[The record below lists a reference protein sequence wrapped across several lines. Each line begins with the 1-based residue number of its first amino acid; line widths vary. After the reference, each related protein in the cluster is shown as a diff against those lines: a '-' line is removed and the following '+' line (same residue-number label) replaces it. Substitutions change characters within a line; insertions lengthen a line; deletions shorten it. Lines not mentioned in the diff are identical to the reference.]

1 MGRARMKFF
10 TAIVAAAGMV
20 LGGCATTS
28 AETAA
33 ETRTYDL
40 VSVHGNIQTFE
51 ISPVLLA
58 AEKFYPGEATV
69 KMGGIPNLIGAP
81 PIQGFNSAGV
91 ADVATHAETQAL
103 RYSVEHP
110 NLRIV
115 LNVTRGLYR
124 IVARKS
130 AGINSVADLKGKKIA
145 TIPVTSSGY
154 FLERMLRSAGLSF
167 ADIQPVSVN
176 PLSRMPEALANR
188 EVDAVVIWEP
198 YSGNAVEAIKGDEIE
213 FHGDDIYSEHFN
225 LNSTAE
231 NLADPA
237 KRPKIVAFVAAIIDA
252 VEELKRDPAE
262 AQRLLGQYGGFT
274 PVEIAR
280 SWKEHEFAADYPA
293 DMLDIL
299 VVEEQWLAS
308 RDNRRARTREELATL
323 IDTSIY
329 REAQA
334 LRAARR

>member
-1 MGRARMKFF
+1 MLRGRMKVL
-10 TAIVAAAGMV
+10 TAIVATAGLM
-20 LGGCATTS
+20 LGGCATAPGAS
-28 AETAA
+28 GQTA
-33 ETRTYDL
+33 RTYEPI
-40 VSVHGNIQTFE
+40 SVHGNIQTFE

-81 PIQGFNSAGV
+81 PIQGFSSAGV

-103 RYSVEHP
+103 RYSVENP

-124 IVARKS
+124 VVARKS
-130 AGINSVADLKGKKIA
+130 AGINSLADLKGKKIA

-167 ADIQPVSVN
+167 ADIQPQSIT

-198 YSGNAVEAIKGDEIE
+198 YSANAVEALNGDVIE

-280 SWKEHEFAADYPA
+280 SWKEHDFAADYPS
-293 DMLDIL
+293 DLLDIL
-299 VVEEQWLAS
+299 VIEEQWLAS
-308 RDNRRARTREELATL
+308 RDNRRARTRDELATL

-334 LRAARR
+334 LRAAR